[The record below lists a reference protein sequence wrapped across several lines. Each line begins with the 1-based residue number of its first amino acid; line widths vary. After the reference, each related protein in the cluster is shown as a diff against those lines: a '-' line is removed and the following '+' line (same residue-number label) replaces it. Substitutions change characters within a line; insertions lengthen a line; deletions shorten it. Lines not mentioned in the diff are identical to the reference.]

1 LAYIGNKP
9 ANKAVVASDLDPAVI
24 TGQTALAVSPA
35 DTDEFL
41 ISDAGTLKRIDAS
54 LIGGGGAYEFVSR
67 TAVGG
72 SNVASVAFTNLSTSG
87 ENYLFQ
93 WNGIDSTADS
103 SEDFYLQVS
112 TDNGSNYRT
121 SDYKSACFQFYSD
134 GGEDSFSAS
143 AGFAMSENQVGSEVN
158 SGNCGFLYLMNMVSS
173 QKTAVVGEN
182 VTVGD
187 SSNRVRANVFG
198 GFYNSAEDTD
208 AVRFIFESGNITAST
223 VGFITM
229 YKQVIA

>member
-1 LAYIGNKP
+1 MSYIGQKP
-9 ANKAVVASDLDPAVI
+9 ANKAIVASDLDPAVI
-24 TGQTALAVSPA
+24 TGQTALAVAPA

-41 ISDAGTLKRIDAS
+41 ISDAGVLKRLDAS
-54 LIGGGGAYEFVSR
+54 LVGGGGAYEFVSR

-103 SEDFYLQVS
+103 DEDFYFQVS

-121 SDYKSACFQFYSD
+121 SDYKSATFQFYSD
-134 GGEDSFSAS
+134 GGEDSYCAS
-143 AGFAMSENQVGSEVN
+143 AAFSLSENQTDSEVN
-158 SGNCGFLYLMNMVSS
+158 SGNCGFLYLMNMASS

-208 AVRFIFESGNITAST
+208 AVRFLFQSGDITAST